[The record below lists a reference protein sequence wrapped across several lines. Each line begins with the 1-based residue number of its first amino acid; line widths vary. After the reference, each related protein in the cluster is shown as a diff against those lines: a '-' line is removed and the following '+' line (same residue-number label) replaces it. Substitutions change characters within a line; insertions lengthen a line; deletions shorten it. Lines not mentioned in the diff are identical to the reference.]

1 MGAMGSFLLLISS
14 VRRGFLAFS
23 LCWCKVRHLIRGLM
37 LGLGSPASLQKECCA
52 RRAMSWLMGSLFLG
66 VLKYVGPRPGFQV

>member
-37 LGLGSPASLQKECCA
+37 LGLGSPASLEISKKSVVDYRLYKCCNA
-52 RRAMSWLMGSLFLG
+52 LIT
-66 VLKYVGPRPGFQV
+66 PI